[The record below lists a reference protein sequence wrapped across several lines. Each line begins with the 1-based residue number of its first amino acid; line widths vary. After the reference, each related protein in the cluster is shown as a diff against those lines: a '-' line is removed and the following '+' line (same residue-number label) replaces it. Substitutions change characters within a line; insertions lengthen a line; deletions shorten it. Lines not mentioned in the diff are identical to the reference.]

1 HLSRME
7 AYGDAE
13 TLLNGYAALKPNDAT
28 VLMALARIHEAA
40 GEPEKAEETLL
51 QLMDMSEEN
60 DAELTQQ
67 LVSVQVS
74 LEKYADALEN
84 ADSLLEQDPANIAV
98 RELRVDALMELDRED
113 EAQEER
119 ERISKLQPELATSG
133 EPAATDFAEAA
144 P

>member
-1 HLSRME
+1 
-7 AYGDAE
+7 
-13 TLLNGYAALKPNDAT
+13 
-28 VLMALARIHEAA
+28 
-40 GEPEKAEETLL
+40 
-51 QLMDMSEEN
+51 MDMSEEN

-84 ADSLLEQDPANIAV
+84 ADSLLEQEPANIAV

-113 EAQEER
+113 EAEEER
-119 ERISKLQPELATSG
+119 ERIGKLQPELAATG
-133 EPAATDFAEAA
+133 EPAATEFAEAA